1 MAKAKAKSKGKRK
14 GKQAK
19 LSKGK
24 KKSRATKSK
33 ARKGSAKKKAATR
46 KRKRS
51 APARRSAP
59 EPVPSFVAD
68 TTPVVP
74 TFASDMSQER
84 SMADESPGPEETS
97 YSEINE
103 TDNSQSSM

>member
-1 MAKAKAKSKGKRK
+1 MAKAKAKSKGKKK

-24 KKSRATKSK
+24 KKAKATKSK
-33 ARKGSAKKKAATR
+33 ARKATTKKKAAP
-46 KRKRS
+46 KKRS
-51 APARRSAP
+51 SSPARMSAP
-59 EPVPSFVAD
+59 EPAPSFVAD
-68 TTPVVP
+68 TTPEVP
-74 TFASDMSQER
+74 SFATNMSQEQ

-103 TDNSQSSM
+103 TNNSSSSM

>member
-24 KKSRATKSK
+24 KKKSRVTKSK
-33 ARKGSAKKKAATR
+33 ARKSSAKKKKATR
-46 KRKRS
+46 KRRS
-51 APARRSAP
+51 APARISAP

-68 TTPVVP
+68 TTPEVP
-74 TFASDMSQER
+74 TFATDMSQER

-103 TDNSQSSM
+103 TDHNSSSM